1 MKKILSIVT
10 ILIISISLVA
20 CNFAEEKEYNLDNP
34 TRVAILSLDILDILN
49 EVDFDKTG
57 IKELGIL
64 FKGRVDYLEQFNTKE
79 VVDLGT
85 HNAFNELALQK
96 LEPELIILGSRV
108 SSMEIELKKK
118 FPKAEIYNATHN
130 ISIGELTDTLNKN
143 VEFLGNKFP
152 LIKDDLNNK
161 FTTIKDDIAAVKAL
175 NTKENRALVVILS
188 GTEVRYYGADSR
200 FGMIFKEFGFK
211 NAGYN
216 TENDDSHGEAIGFEA
231 ISDINPEVVFVLDR
245 SSTIN
250 SDGERIDFNQFVT
263 NGKNFNIPAFMN
275 EKIYQLDGNAW
286 YMTSGGFRSANTM
299 IIDMNQYLVK

>member
-85 HNAFNELALQK
+85 HSPFSYLPLQK
-96 LEPELIILGSRV
+96 MEPELIILGSRV
-108 SSMEIELKKK
+108 SSLELELKKK

-130 ISIGELTDTLNKN
+130 ISNGELIDTMSKN
-143 VEFLGNKFP
+143 VEFLGSKFP
-152 LIKDDLNNK
+152 LIKDDLNTK

-175 NTKENRALVVILS
+175 NTKDTRALVVILS
-188 GTEVRYYGADSR
+188 GKEVRYYGADSR

-211 NAGYN
+211 NAGY
-216 TENDDSHGEAIGFEA
+216 TENDDSHGEAIGIEA
-231 ISDINPEVVFVLDR
+231 IKNINPEVVFVLDR

-250 SDGERIDFNQFVT
+250 SDGERIDFNEFIT

-299 IIDMNQYLVK
+299 ITDMNKYLVK